1 MRLDRRTQRKY
12 ERKLREAEKRGEIR
26 KLKREIKEKEK
37 SYDPPKK
44 KMSAS
49 KMYMILMLTI
59 AVEIV
64 VFIEW
69 VTIHT
74 GDTSCLYVLASIP
87 VTTLVPSLLS
97 YFKKSRIENS
107 AGGIVYD
114 AAFRTQ
120 DNTEGNTENSD
131 IAYTDDTSNGVG

>member
-1 MRLDRRTQRKY
+1 MRLDRRTREKY
-12 ERKLREAEKRGEIR
+12 ERKLREAERKSEIR
-26 KLKREIKEKEK
+26 KIKREIKEKEK
-37 SYDPPKK
+37 YYAPPKK
-44 KMSAS
+44 KISTS

-64 VFIEW
+64 IFIEW

-114 AAFRTQ
+114 MALNNQ
-120 DNTEGNTENSD
+120 DNTQD
-131 IAYTDDTSNGVG
+131 INETDDTDNGVG

>member
-1 MRLDRRTQRKY
+1 MRLDRCTQEKY
-12 ERKLREAEKRGEIR
+12 ERKLREAERKGEIK

-37 SYDPPKK
+37 SYNPKRK
-44 KMSAS
+44 KISAS

-64 VFIEW
+64 IFIEW

-114 AAFRTQ
+114 MALGNQDNTQ
-120 DNTEGNTENSD
+120 DNMED
-131 IAYTDDTSNGVG
+131 INETDDTENGVG